1 MPEQK
6 DVRSPLLMKTPKL
19 QLTAEQAS
27 TKKKKKMLE
36 PTRKDTLL
44 PQTKKKPQYDGRRG
58 AITIT
63 SNPIPARRET
73 HKLEIII
80 EVVPWE

>member
-6 DVRSPLLMKTPKL
+6 DVCSPLTKTPKL

-27 TKKKKKMLE
+27 TKKNAGTYQKRC
-36 PTRKDTLL
+36 TTS
-44 PQTKKKPQYDGRRG
+44 TKKKPQYDGRRS
-58 AITIT
+58 AIMIK

-80 EVVPWE
+80 EAVPWE